1 MLQESHSRRGRRY
14 SESERAA
21 FLARYESSGLSVAA
35 FCRREGIGAG
45 TIHRWK
51 NSAARIP
58 FAELLVE
65 PSVCVPSSTTEIILS
80 TGDVIR
86 PGAGCDPEW
95 LGRVARALKSSP
107 C

>member
-1 MLQESHSRRGRRY
+1 MSNESHSRRGRRY
-14 SESERAA
+14 SESERAE
-21 FLARYESSGLSVAA
+21 FLSRYESSGLSVSE

-45 TIHRWK
+45 SFHRWK
-51 NSAARIP
+51 NAEARLS
-58 FAELLVE
+58 FAEVLVAPAVPL
-65 PSVCVPSSTTEIILS
+65 PSGTTEIILS

-95 LGRVARALKSSP
+95 LGRVARALKSIS